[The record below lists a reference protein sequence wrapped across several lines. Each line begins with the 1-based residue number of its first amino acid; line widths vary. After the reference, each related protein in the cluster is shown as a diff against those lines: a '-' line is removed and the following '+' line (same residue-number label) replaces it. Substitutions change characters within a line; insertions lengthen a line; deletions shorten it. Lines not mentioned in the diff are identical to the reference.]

1 MMLPAAIKQKRILLG
16 QLAARG
22 DCLYATAVA
31 RQIKADDPGCH
42 LTWAIG
48 SAFRA
53 ILDGNP
59 HVDAV
64 WEIAMDEHSDRG
76 RAWYLFHAEA
86 QRRLHAGEYDVAF
99 FTQIHPANFKNFDG
113 TVRASIFRGYP
124 HPITVPVAPVLRL
137 RVDEIE
143 NVRQFAVRHR
153 LIRQSPV
160 ILFEF
165 ASSSGQS
172 FVNPEFAAI
181 ATQGILAQIPECTIV
196 LTSQIAINSP
206 DPRIVS
212 GHTLSFRENA
222 ELTKYCTLLI
232 GCSSGLTWLCT
243 ADWAKRL
250 PTIQLLKGS
259 TGVYASVVHDHER
272 FGLPT
277 DAVIEMTECQP
288 EHLVQCVVSVIN
300 EGVDRAKRL
309 YHQRLTLRR
318 GFHQQVLDSLVKI
331 GAAGDALA
339 SCAVTLRRYGLYPAA
354 VALTAHVLLSIA
366 ATAVRNLVA
375 RLRKGR

>member
-1 MMLPAAIKQKRILLG
+1 MPPAAIKQRRILLG

-31 RQIKADDPGCH
+31 RQIKADDPACH

-76 RAWYLFHAEA
+76 RVWYQFYAEA
-86 QRRLHAGEYDVAF
+86 QMRLHAGEYDAAF

-137 RVDEIE
+137 REDEIE
-143 NVRQFAVRHR
+143 NVRQFAVRHQ
-153 LIRQSPV
+153 LTGHSPV

-165 ASSSGQS
+165 SSASGQS
-172 FVNPEFAAI
+172 FVSPEFAISA
-181 ATQGILAQIPECTIV
+181 AQGILAQLPECTIV
-196 LTSQIAINSP
+196 LTSQITIKSL

-212 GHTLSFRENA
+212 GHTLNFRENA
-222 ELTKYCTLLI
+222 ELTKYCSLLI

-250 PTIQLLKGS
+250 PTIQLLNSS

-272 FGLPT
+272 FGLPA
-277 DAVIEMTECQP
+277 DGVIEMTECPP
-288 EHLVQCVVSVIN
+288 EHLVDCVVTVIN
-300 EGVDRAKRL
+300 EGLDRAKNF

-318 GFHQQVLDSLVKI
+318 GFHQPVLDVLVKI

-339 SCAVTLRRYGLYPAA
+339 SCAVTLRRYGLHPTV
-354 VALTAHVLLSIA
+354 VALTAHVLLHIA
-366 ATAVRNLVA
+366 STAARNLVA
-375 RLRKGR
+375 RLFRPR